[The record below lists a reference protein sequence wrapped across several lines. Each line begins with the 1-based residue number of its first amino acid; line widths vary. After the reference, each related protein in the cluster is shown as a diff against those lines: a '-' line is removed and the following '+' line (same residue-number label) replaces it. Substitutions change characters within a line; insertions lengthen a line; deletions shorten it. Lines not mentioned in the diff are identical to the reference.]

1 MKKLFSILGLLL
13 AGFTANAQQVSDMAV
28 IPIGVTLNSIMRLT
42 VTSGGNI
49 EFVVNTM
56 QQYEEG
62 VPNAT
67 PYTTT
72 FDVSSS
78 SDFYVTL
85 AADNVNM
92 IGTVNNEHVMPV
104 DFLAYEVVAPS
115 SGSSSSSLPTIG
127 AGNLSNTETAI
138 VGNSSTAVGGGSYT
152 GIQIKWSLE
161 AETTGT
167 SSAKLLGLP
176 SDRYTVNAYLQL
188 KAANN

>member
-85 AADNVNM
+85 AADNENM
-92 IGTVNNEHVMPV
+92 IGTVNNTHVMPV

-115 SGSSSSSLPTIG
+115 SSSLSTIG
-127 AGNLSNTETAI
+127 NGHLSNTETAI
-138 VGNSSTAVGGGSYT
+138 VGDSGSAVEGGSYT

-161 AETTGT
+161 SETTGT